1 MFKSA
6 VGSKQLLLAKVVKVV
21 NFSKVKV
28 KFFDQT
34 EDNSKIFYTLT
45 SKSKIKILLIIWCI
59 RLDFSLQRKILY
71 QLDLS
76 KL

>member
-28 KFFDQT
+28 KLFDRT
-34 EDNSKIFYTLT
+34 ENNSKIFYTLT
-45 SKSKIKILLIIWCI
+45 SK
-59 RLDFSLQRKILY
+59 
-71 QLDLS
+71 
-76 KL
+76 